1 MKTEEMDAAYIAH
14 TYGRYPAVLV
24 KGQGVEVWDEKGKKY
39 IDLTSGIGVNIFG
52 YCDPVWKKAVEAQ
65 LDMVQHTSNLY
76 YTKPCAELAEML
88 CEKTGMKK
96 VFFGN
101 SGAEANEG
109 AIKAARKYAAM
120 KHGRDTYTI
129 ITLKD
134 SFHGRT
140 ITTLAA
146 TGQDMFHQD
155 FQPLTPGFVY
165 AERNNLEDVKR
176 LVRENRTAAI
186 MIECIQGEGGVHVL
200 AQDFVQGIQKICDEN
215 DILLIVDEVQTGNG
229 RTGKY
234 FCYMN
239 YGVHPDIVTTAKG
252 LGGGLPIGA
261 VLFNEKTEDVFQPGD
276 HGSTFGGNP
285 IAAAGG
291 VSIVERI
298 DDTLLQN
305 VRAKG
310 DKVQAFF
317 QDVPE
322 VRTVEGMGLMIG
334 IEPAHAKAED
344 VLKAC
349 MDKGVLVLTAHDNR
363 IRLLPALDIPEDT
376 LMKACGVIREALAE
390 ERDKK

>member
-1 MKTEEMDAAYIAH
+1 MNIQERDQNYIAH
-14 TYGRYPAVLV
+14 TYGRYPAVLTR
-24 KGQGVEVWDEKGKKY
+24 GEGCMAYDESGKAY

-52 YCDPVWKKAVEAQ
+52 YCDPAWKQAVEAQ
-65 LDMVQHTSNLY
+65 LDCIQHTSNLY
-76 YTKPCAELAEML
+76 YTRPCVELAELL
-88 CEKTGMKK
+88 CQKTGMKK

-109 AIKAARKYAAM
+109 AIKAARKYAAVH
-120 KHGRDTYTI
+120 HGRDTYNI

-146 TGQDMFHQD
+146 TGQEMFHHD
-155 FQPLTPGFVY
+155 FQPLTPGFLY
-165 AERNNLEDVKR
+165 AQRNNPAEMEQLVK
-176 LVRENRTAAI
+176 ENKIAAI

-200 AQDFVQGIQKICDEN
+200 DQAYVQGIQKICDEK

-229 RTGKY
+229 RTGRY
-234 FCYMN
+234 FAYMN
-239 YGVHPDIVTTAKG
+239 YGIHPDLVTTAKG

-261 VLFNEKTEDVFQPGD
+261 VLFNGKCQDVFQPGD

-298 DDTLLQN
+298 DDTLLQD

-310 DKVQAFF
+310 EKVQAFF
-317 QDVPE
+317 RNDIDVKA
-322 VRTVEGMGLMIG
+322 VEGMGLMIG
-334 IEPAHAKAED
+334 IEPAHRSADE
-344 VLKAC
+344 VLKQC
-349 MDKGVLVLTAHDNR
+349 MAHGVLVLTAHDNR
-363 IRLLPALDIPEDT
+363 VRLLPPLNIPEEK
-376 LMKACGVIREALAE
+376 LMEACEVIRKALA
-390 ERDKK
+390 